1 MKKIFYWSILL
12 FTFLIPVS
20 SLISVRVLIL
30 VLFLALISERP
41 KVNFRDMVRK
51 TWDIILYLLVLIIG
65 LTYTQDIDTGLRV
78 LETSFS
84 LLAIMIIASRFE
96 NLGRNFFHKVLVS
109 FMTGLLVTC
118 SICIVN
124 AFLNFFATGNIQFF
138 LYYKLTEVVN
148 FHPTYLAYYLIA
160 SITYCIFLLYNEI
173 EKKRKT
179 LLVVGILLFFVIL
192 MLTGGRTAYVSLLLV
207 FSFFILKFILEENKS
222 GKKIAFILVIIL
234 FFSLFGFNKMSYFND
249 ELEVTNDYWERLEL
263 WESALKANSNV
274 MLGVGTGDY
283 KMVLNQYYLSHGH
296 SEFANESYNSHNQ
309 FIQIYFSNGVIGL
322 LALIILIG
330 RSLYL
335 SVRSQ
340 NAFGILLMFPFVI
353 YGVTEVFLGRYQG
366 VVFFALLH
374 QIVIYQHYSSR
385 QSLTLTAD

>member
-12 FTFLIPVS
+12 FVFLIPVS
-20 SLISVRVLIL
+20 SLISVRILIL
-30 VLFLALISERP
+30 VLFLAFISERP
-41 KVNFRDMVRK
+41 KVNFRGIVRK

-65 LTYTQDIDTGLRV
+65 LTYTQDIITGLRV

-84 LLAIMIIASRFE
+84 LLALMIITNRFE
-96 NLGRNFFHKVLVS
+96 NLGRDFFHKVLVS
-109 FMTGLLVTC
+109 FMAGLLVTC
-118 SICIVN
+118 LICIVN
-124 AFLNFFATGNIQFF
+124 AFLNFLATEDIQFF
-138 LYYKLTEVVN
+138 FYYKLTEAVN
-148 FHPTYLAYYLIA
+148 LHPTYLAYYLIA
-160 SITYCIFLLYNEI
+160 SITYCIFLIYNEI

-179 LLVVGILLFFVIL
+179 LLVVSVLLFFAIL

-207 FSFFILKFILEENKS
+207 FSFFILKFILEESNR
-222 GKKIAFILVIIL
+222 GKKIAFILVLIL
-234 FFSLFGFNKMSYFND
+234 FFSLFGINKINYFND
-249 ELEVTNDYWERLEL
+249 ELEITNDYWERFGL

-274 MLGVGTGDY
+274 LLGVGTGDY
-283 KMVLNQYYLSHGH
+283 KMVLNQYYLSHGL
-296 SEFANESYNSHNQ
+296 SEFASESYNSHNQ
-309 FIQIYFSNGVIGL
+309 FIQIYFSNGVIGF

-340 NAFGILLMFPFVI
+340 NALGILLMFPFVI

-366 VVFFALLH
+366 VVFFSLLH
-374 QIVIYQHYSSR
+374 QIVIYQYYSSR